1 MTPRFEGRWLV
12 ITVAALLAAGCGART
27 GLRVDPPAPVDASV
41 DVPQLAPEPRCRALR
56 VRARVTTEAALRLVV
71 DDVTPQSTG
80 YAWAIRQAPR
90 RSVATVTSAGDERA
104 ALTPD
109 VQGTYD
115 LVVTTPYRLRSGEA
129 LQCPVTVIADPLDP
143 LCPGDALEEPTVAAL
158 SRSQAQLALDPA
170 WSTPRVADDAARS
183 FTAMATDAP
192 SDDVAALVIELPE
205 SRSLAEAAGVWEGRI
220 AASVGAVPV
229 LVGRESR
236 TDEGWQL
243 RRSSFRLA
251 SQETTAAV
259 VRDRVA
265 RDVTMLNPGP
275 SRAGFRGARSFTLE
289 VSTVLRPEIGRAVI
303 VVAAAPESR
312 FDDPRATTAIRL
324 QDLTNATG
332 LGDARATLD
341 TLCQRI
347 VATRN
352 VTADFL
358 WLVDTSR
365 SMEDDQERL
374 GNVAARFFREMSAAG
389 IDLRVGVVQAGSA
402 SQGPDLDNPGFEWI
416 NGADPD
422 GARQLAWEVTYQR
435 FGDDLRDTRQPY
447 PLEGGEEEPVAAAVT
462 TALAMDRRAMD
473 ADDRRRFR
481 AGAQR
486 VAFLVTDEAGTNDDL
501 RYFAN
506 DRVRWGALRE
516 DRVRAVTRWFGS
528 NGWLTFAMANLF
540 SRSACP
546 STDNFVPCVV
556 TGNGG
561 AYIPI
566 STASDAEVSAAL
578 SRIVDAVAGA
588 ASEFQVTVPPISA
601 SLRVRVDDVLTPRSR
616 ADGFDY
622 DDSARTILFRGN
634 TYRPRRGQAV
644 RAAYFRWR

>member
-1 MTPRFEGRWLV
+1 LQPCSPQ
-12 ITVAALLAAGCGART
+12 AGGGARP
-27 GLRVDPPAPVDASV
+27 GRRVDPPPPVDASV
-41 DVPQLAPEPRCRALR
+41 EDVPAPEPRCRPLR

-71 DDVTPQSTG
+71 DEVTPRTTG
-80 YAWAIRQAPR
+80 YTWALRQAPR
-90 RSVATVTSAGDERA
+90 RSTAMVRSVGDERG

-109 VQGTYD
+109 VEGTYD
-115 LVVTTPYRLRSGEA
+115 VLVTTPYRLRSGAA
-129 LQCPVTVIADPLDP
+129 LQCPVTVQADPLDP

-158 SRSQAQLALDPA
+158 TRSQAQLALDPA
-170 WSTPRVADDAARS
+170 WSTPRIVDDPARAV
-183 FTAMATDAP
+183 TALATDAP
-192 SDDVAALVIELPE
+192 ADDVAALVIAVPE
-205 SRSLAEAAGVWEGRI
+205 ARALSEAAGAWEGRI

-229 LVGRESR
+229 LVGREGR
-236 TDEGWQL
+236 TDEGWPQ
-243 RRSSFRLA
+243 RRSSFRLG
-251 SQETTAAV
+251 SLETSAAV

-265 RDVTMLNPGP
+265 RDVAMLNTGP
-275 SRAGFRGARSFTLE
+275 SRPGFGGARSFTLE
-289 VSTVLRPEIGRAVI
+289 VTTVLRPELGRAMI
-303 VVAAAPESR
+303 FVAAAPEAR

-324 QDLTNATG
+324 LDLTNASG

-374 GNVAARFFREMSAAG
+374 GNVATRFFREMSAAG

-402 SQGPDLDNPGFEWI
+402 PPGPDLDDPGFAWI
-416 NGADPD
+416 SGADPD
-422 GARQLAWEVTYQR
+422 GAQQLAWQVTYQR
-435 FGDDLRDTRQPY
+435 YGNDLRDTRSPY
-447 PLEGGEEEPVAAAVT
+447 PLEGGEEEPIAAAIT
-462 TALAMDRRAMD
+462 TAQAMDRRAAD
-473 ADDRRRFR
+473 PDDRRRFR

-516 DRVRAVTRWFGS
+516 DRVRAVTRWFGT

-588 ASEFQVTVPPISA
+588 SSEFLVTVPPISA
-601 SLRVRVDDVLTPRSR
+601 SLRVRVDEVLTPRSR

-622 DDSARTILFRGN
+622 DDAARTILFRGT

>member
-1 MTPRFEGRWLV
+1 MSRRFEGRWQG
-12 ITVAALLAAGCGART
+12 ITMAALLAVGCGART
-27 GLRVDPPAPVDASV
+27 GLRVDPPPPVDASV
-41 DVPQLAPEPRCRALR
+41 DAPLAPEPRCRPLR
-56 VRARVTTEAALRLVV
+56 VRARVGTEAALTLVV
-71 DDVTPQSTG
+71 DEVTARPSGFT
-80 YAWAIRQAPR
+80 WALRQAPR
-90 RSVATVTSAGDERA
+90 RSRAMVTSSGDDRA
-104 ALTPD
+104 SLTPD
-109 VQGTYD
+109 VEGSYD
-115 LVVTTPYRLRSGEA
+115 LLVTTPYRLRSGEA
-129 LQCPVTVIADPLDP
+129 LACPVTVLADPLDP

-158 SRSQAQLALDPA
+158 TRSQSQLALDPA

-183 FTAMATDAP
+183 FRALATDAP
-192 SDDVAALVIELPE
+192 SDDVAALVMELPE
-205 SRSLAEAAGVWEGRI
+205 SRSLTEAAGEWEGRI

-229 LVGRESR
+229 LVGREGR
-236 TDEGWQL
+236 TDEGWLL
-243 RRSSFRLA
+243 RRSSFRLSA
-251 SQETTAAV
+251 LETSAAV

-265 RDVTMLNPGP
+265 RDVAALNPGP
-275 SRAGFRGARSFTLE
+275 SRPGFRGARSFTLE
-289 VSTVLRPEIGRAVI
+289 VTTVLRPEIGRAI
-303 VVAAAPESR
+303 VLVAAAPEGR
-312 FDDPRATTAIRL
+312 FDDARSTTAIRL

-352 VTADFL
+352 VSADFL

-402 SQGPDLDNPGFEWI
+402 SAGPNLDDPGFAWI

-435 FGDDLRDTRQPY
+435 YGNDPRDTRQPY
-447 PLEGGEEEPVAAAVT
+447 PLEGGEEEPLSAAVT
-462 TALAMDRRAMD
+462 TALAMDRRTMD
-473 ADDRRRFR
+473 TDDRRRFR

-486 VAFLVTDEAGTNDDL
+486 VAFLVTDEAGTNDDQ

-516 DRVRAVTRWFGS
+516 DRVRSVTRWFGA
-528 NGWLTFAMANLF
+528 NGWQTFAMANLF
-540 SRSACP
+540 SRSSCP

-566 STASDAEVSAAL
+566 SSATEGEVSAAL

-601 SLRVRVDDVLTPRSR
+601 SMRVRVDSALTPRSR

-622 DDSARTILFRGN
+622 DDAARTILFRGT

-644 RAAYFRWR
+644 RAAYFRWRQ

>member
-1 MTPRFEGRWLV
+1 MSRPFEGRWRAM
-12 ITVAALLAAGCGART
+12 TMAALVAAGCGART
-27 GLRVDPPAPVDASV
+27 GLRVDPPAPADAAVDA
-41 DVPQLAPEPRCRALR
+41 PLAPEPRCRPLR

-71 DDVTPQSTG
+71 DDVTPQATG
-80 YAWAIRQAPR
+80 FTWALRQAPR
-90 RSVATVTSAGDERA
+90 RSVAAVTSAGDDRA

-109 VQGTYD
+109 VQGAYD
-115 LVVTTPYRLRSGEA
+115 LVVTTPYRLRGGEA
-129 LQCPVTVIADPLDP
+129 LQCPVSVQADPLDP

-158 SRSQAQLALDPA
+158 ARSQAQLALDPA
-170 WSTPRVADDAARS
+170 WSTPRVADDPGRAL
-183 FTAMATDAP
+183 TALATDAP
-192 SDDVAALVIELPE
+192 ADDVAALVIELPE
-205 SRSLAEAAGVWEGRI
+205 SRPLAEAAGVWEGRI

-229 LVGRESR
+229 LVGREGR
-236 TDEGWQL
+236 TDEGWAV

-265 RDVTMLNPGP
+265 RDVAMLNPGP
-275 SRAGFRGARSFTLE
+275 ARPGFRGARSFTLE
-289 VSTVLRPEIGRAVI
+289 VSTVLRTDLGRAVI
-303 VVAAAPESR
+303 LVAAAPEGR
-312 FDDPRATTAIRL
+312 FDDVRAATAIRL

-332 LGDARATLD
+332 LADARATLD

-402 SQGPDLDNPGFEWI
+402 AQGPDLDDPGFAWI
-416 NGADPD
+416 SGADPD
-422 GARQLAWEVTYQR
+422 GAQRLAWEVTYQR
-435 FGDDLRDTRQPY
+435 YGNDPRDTRQPY
-447 PLEGGEEEPVAAAVT
+447 PLEGGEEEPLASAVT
-462 TALAMDRRAMD
+462 TAQAMDRRAAD
-473 ADDRRRFR
+473 PDDRRRFR

-486 VAFLVTDEAGTNDDL
+486 VAFLVTDEAGTNDDQ
-501 RYFAN
+501 RYFAR
-506 DRVRWGALRE
+506 DLARWGGLRD
-516 DRVRAVTRWFGS
+516 DRVRAVTRWFGG
-528 NGWLTFAMANLF
+528 NGWQTFAMANVF

-566 STASDAEVSAAL
+566 SSATEAEVSAAL

-588 ASEFQVTVPPISA
+588 TSEFLVTVPPISA
-601 SLRVRVDDVLTPRSR
+601 SLRVRVDDALTPRSR
-616 ADGFDY
+616 SDGFDY
-622 DDSARTILFRGN
+622 DDAARTILFRGT

>member
-158 SRSQAQLALDPA
+158 SRSQAQIALDPA

-236 TDEGWQL
+236 TDE
-243 RRSSFRLA
+243 
-251 SQETTAAV
+251 
-259 VRDRVA
+259 
-265 RDVTMLNPGP
+265 
-275 SRAGFRGARSFTLE
+275 
-289 VSTVLRPEIGRAVI
+289 
-303 VVAAAPESR
+303 
-312 FDDPRATTAIRL
+312 
-324 QDLTNATG
+324 
-332 LGDARATLD
+332 ARATPSEVGV
-341 TLCQRI
+341 RAMASS
-347 VATRN
+347 VAT
-352 VTADFL
+352 
-358 WLVDTSR
+358 
-365 SMEDDQERL
+365 
-374 GNVAARFFREMSAAG
+374 VAR
-389 IDLRVGVVQAGSA
+389 
-402 SQGPDLDNPGFEWI
+402 
-416 NGADPD
+416 
-422 GARQLAWEVTYQR
+422 
-435 FGDDLRDTRQPY
+435 
-447 PLEGGEEEPVAAAVT
+447 PVAAWPAELANAVCS
-462 TALAMDRRAMD
+462 
-473 ADDRRRFR
+473 ADVES
-481 AGAQR
+481 AP
-486 VAFLVTDEAGTNDDL
+486 
-501 RYFAN
+501 
-506 DRVRWGALRE
+506 
-516 DRVRAVTRWFGS
+516 AVTRPPAAA
-528 NGWLTFAMANLF
+528 TKAATPCA
-540 SRSACP
+540 RS
-546 STDNFVPCVV
+546 SGV
-556 TGNGG
+556 
-561 AYIPI
+561 
-566 STASDAEVSAAL
+566 AE
-578 SRIVDAVAGA
+578 AVA
-588 ASEFQVTVPPISA
+588 SSQ
-601 SLRVRVDDVLTPRSR
+601 
-616 ADGFDY
+616 
-622 DDSARTILFRGN
+622 
-634 TYRPRRGQAV
+634 
-644 RAAYFRWR
+644 